1 MNHDPRIAPR
11 VADAQP
17 QNRPKTDPR
26 RHALRPVPRGAGGDG
41 RTEAMVALFGAL
53 AHQGSKRGP
62 KSTRHN
68 RNPYRRRRWPYKR
81 SGQ

>member
-1 MNHDPRIAPR
+1 MNHDNDPRVAPR

-17 QNRPKTDPR
+17 QNRPRYGLRDR
-26 RHALRPVPRGAGGDG
+26 FALRPVPRGVGGDG

-68 RNPYRRRRWPYKR
+68 RNPYRRRRR
-81 SGQ
+81 